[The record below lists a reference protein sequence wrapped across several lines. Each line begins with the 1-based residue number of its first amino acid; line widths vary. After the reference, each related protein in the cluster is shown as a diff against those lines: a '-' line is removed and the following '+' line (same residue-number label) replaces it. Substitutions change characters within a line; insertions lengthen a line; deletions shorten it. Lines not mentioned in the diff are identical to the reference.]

1 MSFYHVL
8 RSRDRKYYIKLVENV
23 DALIA
28 LKGTNEDNA
37 PNISELIVLVVYK
50 NMKGHYTK
58 YLMFVFP
65 RIRNNLGHPQFRYVI
80 ME

>member
-58 YLMFVFP
+58 YFIFVFP